1 MYPVVLL
8 IALMFLT
15 WAAAVVATY
24 VGSDKTSSDK
34 RAGEAEDSY
43 YDAA

>member
-8 IALMFLT
+8 IALMLLT

-24 VGSDKTSSDK
+24 IGPDKPSSET
-34 RAGEAEDSY
+34 RAGETEDTY